1 LGCPIVEDTALILAL
16 IPSFEV
22 TSINLGSFSKLN
34 PLEII
39 FTLLI
44 EPLGAD
50 KDFVEYSSL
59 SH

>member
-1 LGCPIVEDTALILAL
+1 
-16 IPSFEV
+16 
-22 TSINLGSFSKLN
+22 LN

-59 SH
+59 SHWSLS